1 MRKGYALT
9 MILLTF
15 VIVSAITYSAM
26 FDAAKPRIG
35 KALENTEKL
44 SAGLAEIKD
53 SLNLLWMKESL
64 PSVASM
70 TLSEFSTYTGRK
82 FSLSYFKGLKDF
94 QIKFVDV
101 PYGKNVIIKCVLYNS
116 VEIYPTKLSGTTV
129 KGKEVSMT
137 LRYRRGNAL

>member
-1 MRKGYALT
+1 MRKGYVLT
-9 MILLTF
+9 MIFLTF
-15 VIVSAITYSAM
+15 VIVSAITYSAL
-26 FDAAKPRIG
+26 FDVAKPRIG
-35 KALENTEKL
+35 KITENTEKL
-44 SAGLAEIKD
+44 SAGLAEIRD
-53 SLNLLWMKESL
+53 SLNLLWMKDAI

-101 PYGKNVIIKCVLYNS
+101 PDGKNVIVKCVLYDS
-116 VEIYPTKLSGTTV
+116 VEIYPTKLSRVVV

-137 LRYRRGNAL
+137 LRYRKGNVL